1 MIHGWFS
8 KLHYWIVT
16 ALDVI
21 KWLVLLK
28 AGSKLLIAL
37 VCVCINCTALRV
49 VKSVVVLHNKK

>member
-1 MIHGWFS
+1 MADNLVIHGWFS

-28 AGSKLLIAL
+28 AGSKLHPFH
-37 VCVCINCTALRV
+37 CTALPV